1 MCWKLTLAASIWDTR
16 DVGCM
21 VDFHHFAKFAEH
33 WRDTGCNAG
42 NNWCG
47 GADFNRANGVDGVD
61 MSLFADEWLLACP
74 YGWPRPQQ

>member
-1 MCWKLTLAASIWDTR
+1 
-16 DVGCM
+16 M

-42 NNWCG
+42 DNCCG

-74 YGWPRPQQ
+74 YGWPQQ